1 MSPMDYLGIGR
12 WPDTRWTVGCD
23 RCHTEFHGRT
33 EGDTGASYLEA
44 GHDEENGP
52 YPVTCV
58 LCGRK
63 VDICREC
70 RESMAGALCT
80 DCDGDEYETADVAK
94 ILGVSTRTAQ
104 HIGRQMGKTVP
115 PRMTGFLWTPEEI
128 RTAAARN
135 RTPGARRKS

>member
-1 MSPMDYLGIGR
+1 MNNLPAGLG
-12 WPDTRWTVGCD
+12 PDTRWTVACD
-23 RCHTEFHGRT
+23 RCYTEFHGRT

-52 YPVTCV
+52 QERPCA
-58 LCGRK
+58 LCGRPTNL
-63 VDICREC
+63 CQEC
-70 RESMAGALCT
+70 INVMPAPLCWNDDNEEFDT
-80 DCDGDEYETADVAK
+80 YDVAV